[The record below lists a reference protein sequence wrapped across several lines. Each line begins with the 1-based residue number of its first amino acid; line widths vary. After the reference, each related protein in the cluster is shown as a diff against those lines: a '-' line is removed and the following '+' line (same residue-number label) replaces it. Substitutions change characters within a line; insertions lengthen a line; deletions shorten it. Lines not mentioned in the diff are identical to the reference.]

1 MYVDTTLR
9 IQPKSALLFHHPS
22 WPQKTATK
30 AAARSLSRGR
40 GLSSRAPPH
49 IVRKA
54 GKRFKKRQKF
64 DVMDFIEIDV
74 GGPYAS
80 SVPCTVHK
88 NSF

>member
-49 IVRKA
+49 V
-54 GKRFKKRQKF
+54 
-64 DVMDFIEIDV
+64 EL
-74 GGPYAS
+74 
-80 SVPCTVHK
+80 C
-88 NSF
+88 